1 MSDFYEDKLEKL
13 RKELNKEVQKGKHLE
28 EKIEDLTKQLRNK
41 EDSILKT
48 KPVDFATINEN
59 ITLKNELVHSQTL
72 IQENQIIMEEQ
83 NKALEEL
90 HAYIIKIEEREAQL
104 RSRVEIKVR
113 ELDEA
118 INAKQRQVIGFTK

>member
-1 MSDFYEDKLEKL
+1 MA
-13 RKELNKEVQKGKHLE
+13 
-28 EKIEDLTKQLRNK
+28 KQLRNK

-59 ITLKNELVHSQTL
+59 ITLKNELVHSQSL

-90 HAYIIKIEEREAQL
+90 HAYIIKIEER
-104 RSRVEIKVR
+104 
-113 ELDEA
+113 
-118 INAKQRQVIGFTK
+118 

>member
-1 MSDFYEDKLEKL
+1 MA
-13 RKELNKEVQKGKHLE
+13 
-28 EKIEDLTKQLRNK
+28 KQLRNK

-59 ITLKNELVHSQTL
+59 ITLKNELVHSQSL

-104 RSRVEIKVR
+104 RSRVELKVR
-113 ELDEA
+113 ELDET
-118 INAKQRQVIGFTK
+118 INAKQRQIIAFTK

>member
-1 MSDFYEDKLEKL
+1 M
-13 RKELNKEVQKGKHLE
+13 
-28 EKIEDLTKQLRNK
+28 
-41 EDSILKT
+41 KT

-72 IQENQIIMEEQ
+72 IQDNQIIMEEQ

-118 INAKQRQVIGFTK
+118 ISAKQRQIIGFTK

>member
-1 MSDFYEDKLEKL
+1 MA
-13 RKELNKEVQKGKHLE
+13 
-28 EKIEDLTKQLRNK
+28 KQLRNK

-59 ITLKNELVHSQTL
+59 ITLKNELVHSQSL

-104 RSRVEIKVR
+104 RSRVELKVR
-113 ELDEA
+113 ELDET
-118 INAKQRQVIGFTK
+118 INAKQRQIIGFTK

>member
-1 MSDFYEDKLEKL
+1 M
-13 RKELNKEVQKGKHLE
+13 
-28 EKIEDLTKQLRNK
+28 
-41 EDSILKT
+41 KT

-72 IQENQIIMEEQ
+72 IQDNQIIMEEQ

-118 INAKQRQVIGFTK
+118 INAKQRQIIGFTK

>member
-1 MSDFYEDKLEKL
+1 M
-13 RKELNKEVQKGKHLE
+13 
-28 EKIEDLTKQLRNK
+28 
-41 EDSILKT
+41 KT

-104 RSRVEIKVR
+104 RSRVELKVR
-113 ELDEA
+113 ELDET
-118 INAKQRQVIGFTK
+118 INAKQRQIIGFTK

>member
-1 MSDFYEDKLEKL
+1 MKA
-13 RKELNKEVQKGKHLE
+13 
-28 EKIEDLTKQLRNK
+28 
-41 EDSILKT
+41 

-72 IQENQIIMEEQ
+72 IQDNQIIMEEQ

-118 INAKQRQVIGFTK
+118 ISAKQRQIIGFTK

>member
-1 MSDFYEDKLEKL
+1 M
-13 RKELNKEVQKGKHLE
+13 
-28 EKIEDLTKQLRNK
+28 
-41 EDSILKT
+41 KT

-59 ITLKNELVHSQTL
+59 ITLKNELVHSQSL

-104 RSRVEIKVR
+104 RSRVELKVR
-113 ELDEA
+113 ELDET
-118 INAKQRQVIGFTK
+118 INAKQRQIIGFTK